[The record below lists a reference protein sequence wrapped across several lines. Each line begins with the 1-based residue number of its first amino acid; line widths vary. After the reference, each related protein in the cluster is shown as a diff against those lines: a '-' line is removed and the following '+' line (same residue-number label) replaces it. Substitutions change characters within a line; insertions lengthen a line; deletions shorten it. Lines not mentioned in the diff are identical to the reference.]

1 VALPKAR
8 VRLGPSSSSVRLGDH
23 ILLLFR
29 TLSSWWVQTEPGFG
43 VPLFPEPADTLVC
56 RDDLFEYL
64 TRMAGASA
72 PQALPGKLLV
82 PMHRQEV
89 WAAGVTYHRSR
100 AARVAESEAVGGGD
114 FYDRVYDADRP
125 ELFFKATPE
134 RVVGPG
140 AAVRIRR
147 DSNWNVP
154 EPELALL
161 ISPTGKILGYTIG
174 NDMSSRDI
182 EGANPLYLPQAKTY
196 DKCCALGP
204 CILVTRDPLPAST
217 GIHLLIRRERQAV
230 FEGSTALS
238 EMKRRPEDLV
248 GFLFREASFPN
259 GCFLL
264 TGTGIVPPDSFSLV
278 PGDRIEIAIDGIGV
292 LANTVERAG

>member
-1 VALPKAR
+1 
-8 VRLGPSSSSVRLGDH
+8 
-23 ILLLFR
+23 
-29 TLSSWWVQTEPGFG
+29 
-43 VPLFPEPADTLVC
+43 LFPEPAEAIIC

-64 TRMAGASA
+64 TRMANDSA
-72 PQALPGKLLV
+72 AKAIPVKLLV
-82 PMHRQEV
+82 PLNQQEI

-100 AARVAESEAVGGGD
+100 AARIAESKAGGGGD

-125 ELFFKATPE
+125 ELFFKATPH

-140 AAVRIRR
+140 ASVRIRR

-204 CILVTRDPLPAST
+204 AILVTPEPLPRPT
-217 GIHLLIRRERQAV
+217 GIHLLIQRGGKTV
-230 FEGSTALS
+230 FHGSTALS
-238 EMKRRPEDLV
+238 KMKRRLEYLV
-248 GFLFREASFPN
+248 AFLFRESSFPN
-259 GCFLL
+259 GCVLL
-264 TGTGIVPPDSFSLV
+264 TGTGIVPQDGFSLA
-278 PGDRIEIAIDGIGV
+278 PGDRIEISIDGIGV
-292 LANTVERAG
+292 LVNTVEQRAISSIQRVLRRPRA